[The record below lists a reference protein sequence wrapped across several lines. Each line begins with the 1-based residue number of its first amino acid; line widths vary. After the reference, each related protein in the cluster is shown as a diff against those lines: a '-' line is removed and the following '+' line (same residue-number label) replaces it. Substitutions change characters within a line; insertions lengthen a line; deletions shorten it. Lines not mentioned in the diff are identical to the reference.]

1 MLRLYILRHAKAGWA
16 APGKTDFDRSL
27 NERGVADI
35 ALVGAEMAASGL
47 TPQKILCSPSSR
59 TRETLRGMLEATK
72 GSPVI
77 EYPDSLY
84 SGTPEDYLE
93 AISLE
98 DDVQSLMIIGHNP
111 TCAIL
116 AYSLCRD
123 GEPSAMQVLRERY
136 PTGALAVIDI
146 DAESWADLREGCGY
160 LNMFIYPKA
169 LRPDSAG

>member
-16 APGKTDFDRSL
+16 APGKTDFERSL
-27 NERGVADI
+27 NERGVDDI
-35 ALVGAEMAASGL
+35 ALVGAEMAAGGMF
-47 TPQKILCSPSSR
+47 PQKVLCSPSSR
-59 TRETLRGMLEATK
+59 TRETLKGVLEAT
-72 GSPVI
+72 GISPAI
-77 EYPDSLY
+77 EYPASLY

-93 AISLE
+93 AISME

-123 GEPSAMQVLRERY
+123 GDASAMQVLRERY

-146 DAESWADLREGCGY
+146 DAASWADLREGCG
-160 LNMFIYPKA
+160 LLRRFIYPKA
-169 LRPDSAG
+169 LRPETAG